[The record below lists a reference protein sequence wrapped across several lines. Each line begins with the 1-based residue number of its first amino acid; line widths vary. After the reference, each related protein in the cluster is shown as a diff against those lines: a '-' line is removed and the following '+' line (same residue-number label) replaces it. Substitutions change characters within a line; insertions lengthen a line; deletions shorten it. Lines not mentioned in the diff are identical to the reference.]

1 LIDPYHLRSKQD
13 SAAVPATPPAR
24 SPWSRGRRSALLAL
38 VAATS
43 VAGVGIWRLNGWLGS
58 RAVPGAATTT
68 PVQTSAA
75 STSVP
80 PAPNPS
86 TETSIV
92 PKAGDVPP
100 PPRTP
105 PPPPPM
111 TESEATSL
119 LTRYS
124 AAYAAFDL
132 SQLRQLYPALP
143 AEHAMTVQADQATTR
158 SCAHTFS
165 NIRVSGTVAQPR
177 LEANALKLCAP
188 KELQQE
194 IRERQHHVFELR
206 RKPDGSLMVVRH
218 TR

>member
-1 LIDPYHLRSKQD
+1 
-13 SAAVPATPPAR
+13 
-24 SPWSRGRRSALLAL
+24 
-38 VAATS
+38 
-43 VAGVGIWRLNGWLGS
+43 
-58 RAVPGAATTT
+58 
-68 PVQTSAA
+68 
-75 STSVP
+75 VP
-80 PAPNPS
+80 PALNPS

-92 PKAGDVPP
+92 PTAGDVPAP
-100 PPRTP
+100 APAPQR

-119 LTRYS
+119 LSRYS

-132 SQLRQLYPALP
+132 TQLRQLYPALP
-143 AEHAMTVQADQATTR
+143 ADDAMAVQADQATTR

-165 NIRVSGTVAQPR
+165 NVRVSGTVAEPR

-194 IRERQHHVFELR
+194 IRQRQHHVFELR
-206 RKPDGSLMVVRH
+206 RKADGALMIVRH